1 MSANE
6 QIEQII
12 KNNEIVLFMKGSRMF
27 PQCGFSAKATEILKT
42 CGVKF
47 KDVNVLADPAVRQ
60 GIKDYSN
67 WPTIPQCYIGGEFI
81 GGCDIMIEMFE
92 NGELHK
98 KLGVDAPAAAASTE
112 PPKLTISD
120 TAAKAFGDALDEASG
135 DVLRFDVAAG
145 FRYDLYIGPPK
156 QGDLI
161 CETNGLSVHVSA
173 SDASKIDGTTI
184 DFVNGPDGAG
194 FKIENP
200 NEPPSVKDIG
210 AGDLKAKIDASEE
223 LHLFDVR
230 GDKER
235 AIAHIA
241 GAKPLDSAGIAAL
254 GALPK
259 DALIVIHCHHG
270 VRSRQAGEQLLTE
283 GFRNV
288 HSLRGGID
296 AWSLEIDDSIAR
308 Y

>member
-27 PQCGFSAKATEILKT
+27 PQCGFSAKVTEILKT

-47 KDVNVLADPAVRQ
+47 KDVNVLADPTIRQ

-98 KLGVDAPAAAASTE
+98 KLGVDAPAPASTE
-112 PPKLTISD
+112 PPKLSISD
-120 TAAKAFGDALDEASG
+120 TAAKAFGDALGEASG
-135 DVLRFDVAAG
+135 EVLRFDVAAG
-145 FRYDLYIGPPK
+145 FRYDLYIGPAK

-161 CETNGLSVHVSA
+161 CETNGLSVHVSSSAA
-173 SDASKIDGTTI
+173 SMIDGTTI
-184 DFVNGPDGAG
+184 DFIDGPDGAG
-194 FKIENP
+194 FKVDNP
-200 NEPPSVKDIG
+200 NEEPSVKDI
-210 AGDLKAKIDASEE
+210 APAAVKAKLDASEAF
-223 LHLFDVR
+223 HLFDVR

-235 AIAHIA
+235 AIAQIA
-241 GAKPLDSAGIAAL
+241 GAKPLDSGGIHAL

-259 DALIVIHCHHG
+259 DALIVILCHHG
-270 VRSRQAGEQLLTE
+270 VRSRQAGQQLLAE

-296 AWSLEIDDSIAR
+296 AWSLEVDNSIAR